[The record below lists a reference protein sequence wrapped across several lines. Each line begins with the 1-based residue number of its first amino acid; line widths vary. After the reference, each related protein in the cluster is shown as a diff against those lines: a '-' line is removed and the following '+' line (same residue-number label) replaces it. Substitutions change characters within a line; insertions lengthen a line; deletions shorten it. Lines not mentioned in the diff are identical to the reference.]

1 MDASCRAPP
10 RRRQR
15 GRLHISCI
23 ECRRRKIRC
32 DKSKP
37 CSACVRGH
45 RADGCHY
52 PQAPDLQD
60 KVIPGQLV
68 FEVSPASGHKH
79 ENEHEAQQ
87 EMPLSAPHRTLASK
101 TVPDKAVVP
110 PLRQFWHGSRAGDSY
125 ESPFDGRTMVVPK
138 EVIFGE
144 EDATVFWGRT
154 HEANFVPRITDMTT
168 ILLHAAEDDQ
178 ISTLLEVERHTRPK
192 YVVPSS
198 TLDPE
203 LLRLVPTRATADR
216 LWRTYKDHFESYY
229 RVLHVPT
236 FETEYQQFW
245 ATQQAPSAFLAQI
258 LSVCAI
264 ASSFRDED
272 RLHHEDQVRSWI
284 EAVRLWLFKADP
296 RAQLSLGLL
305 QAHLL
310 MLIAGDVHWMKIDR
324 SWIASGILLRN
335 AISAGLHREPKD
347 FFRISKFQAELRRRL
362 WYSILEYDL
371 LTSFAKGRV
380 PSISEDEY
388 DCELPTTTT
397 EPGLED
403 SVDELQ
409 CEQCIRSILAK
420 HLALRTRVCRAVNM
434 IKLKLDYNDVIRLDS
449 ELKVFLREVS
459 FTSPARNG
467 LFERALTRIISHRS
481 IIALHAPF
489 VTRALHDPKWSYS
502 RARCLEVSGTI
513 LTESLALL
521 DYSPDGDCGPFATI
535 VNICRC
541 EVSNSVFLICHE
553 LLAQTVEQY
562 GLAEHISVARRW
574 EPNNNMWLV
583 ELLEK
588 TAAAMDKVSKS
599 DLVSQRTCAWVKL
612 SADLCRATVAP
623 TFEEAIAS
631 IKMII
636 RQGTET
642 WKSNRLS
649 QNLGHTD
656 SIEPDLVSLNFNYTY
671 LCYPR
676 VSGQPK
682 SIKGSELMWIF
693 HLLIMQT

>member
-1 MDASCRAPP
+1 MDAQCRAPP

-15 GRLHISCI
+15 RLHISCI

-32 DKSKP
+32 DRSKP
-37 CSACVRGH
+37 CLPCIRGD
-45 RADGCHY
+45 RADGCLY
-52 PQAPDLQD
+52 PQAPDSQD
-60 KVIPGQLV
+60 KGIPGQIV
-68 FEVSPASGHKH
+68 FEVSPASGQKH
-79 ENEHEAQQ
+79 ENKHGAQQ
-87 EMPLSAPHRTLASK
+87 KVPPSAPARTLPSE
-101 TVPDKAVVP
+101 TVPDVAVVP
-110 PLRQFWHGSRAGDSY
+110 PLRQFWHGSQAGDSY
-125 ESPFDGRTMVVPK
+125 ESPFDGRTIVVPK

-192 YVVPSS
+192 YLVPSS
-198 TLDPE
+198 TVDPE
-203 LLRLVPTRATADR
+203 LLSLIPPRTTADR
-216 LWRTYKDHFESYY
+216 LWRMYKDHFESYY
-229 RVLHVPT
+229 RVLHVPS
-236 FETEYQQFW
+236 FETDYEHFW
-245 ATQQAPSAFLAQI
+245 ATQKAPSGFLAQL

-264 ASSFRDED
+264 ASSLRDDD
-272 RLHHEDQVRSWI
+272 RLHREDQVRSWI

-347 FFRISKFQAELRRRL
+347 FFRISPFQAELRRRL
-362 WYSILEYDL
+362 WFSILEYDL
-371 LTSFAKGRV
+371 LTSFAKGRI

-388 DCELPTTTT
+388 DCEPPIATG
-397 EPGLED
+397 PGREEN
-403 SVDELQ
+403 VDELQ
-409 CEQCIRSILAK
+409 PEQRISSILAK

-434 IKLKLDYNDVIRLDS
+434 IKLKLDYNDVMRLDS
-449 ELKVFLREVS
+449 ELKIFLREVS
-459 FTSPARNG
+459 FTTSARNG
-467 LFERALTRIISHRS
+467 LFESALTRIISHRS

-502 RARCLEVSGTI
+502 RTRCLEVSSTI
-513 LTESLALL
+513 LSEALALL

-562 GLAEHISVARRW
+562 GLAEHVSVARRW
-574 EPNNNMWLV
+574 ESNKNMWLV

-588 TAAAMDKVSKS
+588 TAAAMDKVSKP

-612 SADLCRATVAP
+612 SADMCRATVAP
-623 TFEEAIAS
+623 TFEEAIVS
-631 IKMII
+631 IKTII
-636 RQGTET
+636 KQGTET
-642 WKSNRLS
+642 WKSNRVS
-649 QNLGHTD
+649 QSLGHAD
-656 SIEPDLVSLNFNYTY
+656 YVESDLVSSNFTPSH
-671 LCYPR
+671 LQPR
-676 VSGQPK
+676 RGPATLKVCHK
-682 SIKGSELMWIF
+682 RAWAI
-693 HLLIMQT
+693 

>member
-1 MDASCRAPP
+1 
-10 RRRQR
+10 
-15 GRLHISCI
+15 
-23 ECRRRKIRC
+23 
-32 DKSKP
+32 
-37 CSACVRGH
+37 
-45 RADGCHY
+45 
-52 PQAPDLQD
+52 
-60 KVIPGQLV
+60 
-68 FEVSPASGHKH
+68 
-79 ENEHEAQQ
+79 
-87 EMPLSAPHRTLASK
+87 
-101 TVPDKAVVP
+101 
-110 PLRQFWHGSRAGDSY
+110 
-125 ESPFDGRTMVVPK
+125 MVVPK
-138 EVIFGE
+138 EVLFGE

-168 ILLHAAEDDQ
+168 ILLQAAEDDQ

-192 YVVPSS
+192 YLVPSS

-203 LLRLVPTRATADR
+203 LLRLVPARATADR
-216 LWRTYKDHFESYY
+216 LWQTYKVHFESYY

-236 FETEYQQFW
+236 FETEYQKFW
-245 ATQQAPSAFLAQI
+245 STQQAPGAFLAQL

-264 ASSFRDED
+264 ASSFRDGD

-347 FFRISKFQAELRRRL
+347 FFRISHFQAELRRRL

-380 PSISEDEY
+380 PSISEDEF
-388 DCELPTTTT
+388 DCEPPITT
-397 EPGLED
+397 EPGLGD
-403 SVDELQ
+403 HGDELPP
-409 CEQCIRSILAK
+409 EQRISSILAK
-420 HLALRTRVCRAVNM
+420 HLALRTRICRAVNT

-449 ELKVFLREVS
+449 ELKLFLREVS
-459 FTSPARNG
+459 FTSPARHG
-467 LFERALTRIISHRS
+467 VFKCALTRIISHRS
-481 IIALHAPF
+481 VIALHAPF

-502 RARCLEVSGTI
+502 RTRCLEVSSTI
-513 LTESLALL
+513 LSDALALL
-521 DYSPDGDCGPFATI
+521 NYSPDGDCGPFATI

-562 GLAEHISVARRW
+562 GLAEHVSVARRW

-588 TAAAMDKVSKS
+588 TAAAMDKVSKP

-631 IKMII
+631 IRMII
-636 RQGTET
+636 KQGTET
-642 WKSNRLS
+642 WKSNRVS
-649 QNLGHTD
+649 ESLGHTD
-656 SIEPDLVSLNFNYTY
+656 SVEPDLVSLHFF
-671 LCYPR
+671 YPR
-676 VSGQPK
+676 SQASKDLPRAAK
-682 SIKGSELMWIF
+682 KQKKKGGGRHSERCIF
-693 HLLIMQT
+693 HYRRTDNVVNRTQIKRLALLLHPVKKPH

>member
-1 MDASCRAPP
+1 
-10 RRRQR
+10 
-15 GRLHISCI
+15 
-23 ECRRRKIRC
+23 
-32 DKSKP
+32 
-37 CSACVRGH
+37 
-45 RADGCHY
+45 
-52 PQAPDLQD
+52 
-60 KVIPGQLV
+60 
-68 FEVSPASGHKH
+68 
-79 ENEHEAQQ
+79 
-87 EMPLSAPHRTLASK
+87 
-101 TVPDKAVVP
+101 
-110 PLRQFWHGSRAGDSY
+110 
-125 ESPFDGRTMVVPK
+125 MVVPK

-347 FFRISKFQAELRRRL
+347 FFRISQLQAEMRRRL

-388 DCELPTTTT
+388 DCEPPTTTT

-403 SVDELQ
+403 SVDEMQ

-459 FTSPARNG
+459 YTSPARNG

-502 RARCLEVSGTI
+502 RTRCLEVSGTI

-562 GLAEHISVARRW
+562 GLAEHVSVARRW

-583 ELLEK
+583 ELLGK
-588 TAAAMDKVSKS
+588 TAAAMDKVSKP

-623 TFEEAIAS
+623 SFEEAIAS

-656 SIEPDLVSLNFNYTY
+656 SIEPDLVSSNFNYTY
-671 LCYPR
+671 LC
-676 VSGQPK
+676 S
-682 SIKGSELMWIF
+682 
-693 HLLIMQT
+693 